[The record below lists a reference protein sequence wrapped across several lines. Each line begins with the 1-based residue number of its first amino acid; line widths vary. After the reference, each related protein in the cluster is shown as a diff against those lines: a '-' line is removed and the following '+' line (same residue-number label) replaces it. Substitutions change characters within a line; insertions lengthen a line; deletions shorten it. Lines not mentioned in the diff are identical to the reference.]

1 MKKLLVTI
9 VALFLF
15 VGISQ
20 AQNKMYLNIGAN
32 VALPMGNFG
41 DFAGTG
47 FGGTAQFE
55 MQFMPQLLG
64 TATAGYIAWGG
75 KDVTLLGGK
84 YSYSYSAIPIL
95 VGAKYYFMPAGGFYG
110 HGQLGFYLFSADVE
124 TPTVSVGGFTY
135 GGDLGGSSTE
145 FALSLGAGYELPLSP
160 KLMLDV
166 SGAYILISD
175 LGHVGIRA
183 GVKFGL

>member
-9 VALFLF
+9 VALFVI

-20 AQNKMYLNIGAN
+20 AQNKMCLNIGAN

-41 DFAGTG
+41 DVAGTG

-55 MQFMPQLLG
+55 MQFMPQLYG
-64 TATAGYIAWGG
+64 TASAGYITWGG
-75 KDVTLLGGK
+75 KDFGTF
-84 YSYSYSAIPIL
+84 SYSYSAIPIM
-95 VGAKYYFMPAGGFYG
+95 VGAKYFFMPTGGFYG
-110 HGQLGFYLFSADVE
+110 HGQLGLYMFSVDVE
-124 TPTVSVGGFTY
+124 SPAITVGGITVG
-135 GGDLGGSSTE
+135 GGDLSSSDSE

-160 KLMLDV
+160 KLMLDL
-166 SGAYILISD
+166 SGAYIIISD
-175 LGHVGIRA
+175 LGHVGVRA

>member
-1 MKKLLVTI
+1 MKKVLVTI

-20 AQNKMYLNIGAN
+20 AQKKMYGNIGVN

-41 DFAGTG
+41 DVAGTG

-55 MQFMPQLLG
+55 MEFMPQLYG
-64 TATAGYIAWGG
+64 TATAGYIKWGG
-75 KDVTLLGGK
+75 KDFGTF
-84 YSYSYSAIPIL
+84 SYSYSAVPVL
-95 VGAKYYFMPAGGFYG
+95 VGAKYFFMPAGGFYG
-110 HGQLGFYLFSADVE
+110 QAQLGLYFFSADVT
-124 TPTVSVGGFTY
+124 TPAVSVGGFSF
-135 GGDLGGSSTE
+135 GGDLGGSSSE
-145 FALSLGAGYELPLSP
+145 FTLSLGAGYELPLSP
-160 KLMLDV
+160 KLKLDL
-166 SGAYILISD
+166 SGAYIIISD